1 MTAITRVYLQALAA
15 DRGKSHAPRLLFL
28 RRGDDSVS
36 GSCCLPARGV
46 VSVSSDTAEMVDAR
60 AGFGGRKSRAALVG
74 SGLVIAILA
83 VLNVADNLVPTGLW
97 LAPLA
102 AAALLGLARWRGL
115 SWAQLGLS
123 RERLRSGALWAAG
136 AIGVVA
142 LLYLVGVLL
151 PVSRPAFL
159 DARYH
164 FGVAGALM
172 SALIIIPIGTILL
185 EEVAFRSVLW
195 GMLSRHMVTWRVLV
209 TSSVLF
215 GLWHILPSMHLA
227 SANHGVGAA
236 VAGTGASA
244 GLLVVLGTVAF
255 TALGGVV
262 AGELRRRSGSL
273 LASAG
278 MHWATN
284 GLGVLFGLVAW
295 HFVR

>member
-1 MTAITRVYLQALAA
+1 MLA
-15 DRGKSHAPRLLFL
+15 
-28 RRGDDSVS
+28 
-36 GSCCLPARGV
+36 SCEGV
-46 VSVSSDTAEMVDAR
+46 VSVSSDPAEIGDAR
-60 AGFGGRKSRAALVG
+60 AGFGGGKPRAALVG
-74 SGLVIAILA
+74 SGLVIAMLA
-83 VLNVADNLVPTGLW
+83 ALNVADNLVSGGLW

-102 AAALLGLARWRGL
+102 ALALLAFARWRGL
-115 SWAQLGLS
+115 SWEQLGLARDRVRAGS
-123 RERLRSGALWAAG
+123 IWAAG
-136 AIGVVA
+136 AVAVVA
-142 LLYLVGVLL
+142 LIYLVGVLL
-151 PVSRPAFL
+151 PVTRPAFL

-164 FGVAGALM
+164 FGVAGALA
-172 SALIIIPIGTILL
+172 SALLVIPVGTILL

-195 GMLSRHMVTWRVLV
+195 GMLSRHMPSWRVLV

-215 GLWHILPSMHLA
+215 GLWHVLPSLHLA
-227 SANHGVGAA
+227 SANRGVGEALSGA
-236 VAGTGASA
+236 GASA

-295 HFVR
+295 QIVR